1 MDAPEVRVTNPSEWR
16 VSLGAQRPAAIF
28 LTETISESHADTIVS
43 ELGEIDPNIPI
54 VMLSDD
60 GD

>member
-1 MDAPEVRVTNPSEWR
+1 MDAPEVRVTNPTEWR
-16 VSLGAQRPAAIF
+16 SSLGTQRPAAIF
-28 LTETISESHADTIVS
+28 LTETITDSHADTIVA

-60 GD
+60 GE